1 MAPSAVYT
9 TGAPVLRSSAHRAV
23 YSKSRK
29 GDAGP
34 VAPRGALPDALR
46 ETEVFE
52 MPDDGTADALR
63 VAVARLLRRA
73 GPAVGTWP
81 EDKNL
86 DPSRAR
92 LEDFRVPVGSL
103 ADTKAGSCDAAQAHL
118 ADLVAADE
126 GEDGILPAFDR
137 LVEDVVVPRL
147 RRRLVL
153 CGAIADEEAARF
165 YVQRPPTLR
174 LQPGPSTR
182 HVRPHRDCEYGHQ
195 DGEVNF
201 WLPLTD
207 PSETRVTL
215 EVESKPDAGDYAP
228 LNARVGHVGAFHGTS
243 LRHFAPANPTTS
255 TRCSLDF
262 RVGVEGWFDPAWSM
276 RGTKADHSRREIR
289 A

>member
-9 TGAPVLRSSAHRAV
+9 TGAAVLRSSAHRAI

-81 EDKNL
+81 EDENL
-86 DPSRAR
+86 DPLPARVSRISGPR
-92 LEDFRVPVGSL
+92 RVPGGHEGGLVRRR
-103 ADTKAGSCDAAQAHL
+103 AGHL

-182 HVRPHRDCEYGHQ
+182 HVRPHRDGEYGHQ

-207 PSETRVTL
+207 P
-215 EVESKPDAGDYAP
+215 
-228 LNARVGHVGAFHGTS
+228 
-243 LRHFAPANPTTS
+243 
-255 TRCSLDF
+255 
-262 RVGVEGWFDPAWSM
+262 
-276 RGTKADHSRREIR
+276 RRR